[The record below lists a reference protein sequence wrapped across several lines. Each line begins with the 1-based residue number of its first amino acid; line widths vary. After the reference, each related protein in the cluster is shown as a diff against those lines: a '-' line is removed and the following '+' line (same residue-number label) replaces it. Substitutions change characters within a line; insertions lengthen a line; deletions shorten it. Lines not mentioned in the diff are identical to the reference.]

1 MMPKQAPKS
10 LREKHRNGANHAGS
24 KIAELLHELIVS
36 TRIMANEKVLDAFGH
51 VSVRHPG
58 DPKRY
63 FIPRHRAPELAEIS
77 DIVELNLDS
86 EPIKPTEFRLYSER
100 VIHGEIYK
108 ARPEVNAVV
117 HHHAHAVLPF
127 AISGREM
134 VPVFHLGAV
143 IGQVPFW
150 DQRDEFGDTN
160 MLVIKP
166 EEGASLA
173 RALGPHW
180 MVLMRRHGA
189 TVAGLSLRE
198 LTFRTVFG
206 CDNAKLL
213 SQAIAHGHVDSL
225 SPGEAKLTSAHQLR
239 PPSMG
244 RAWDYWVRQV
254 EKAGL
259 MPARRTRGRQ
269 TRQAETG
276 EEKSGKGQAAETP
289 LKEIDELLDY
299 EAGLPNDRTQ
309 RTAFKI
315 APCVHGDSNG
325 SPWVLWVREHVVAA
339 GNPVNYEPCS
349 H

>member
-1 MMPKQAPKS
+1 MPDQ
-10 LREKHRNGANHAGS
+10 
-24 KIAELLHELIVS
+24 IAELLHELIVS

-117 HHHAHAVLPF
+117 HHHAHAVLPY

-206 CDNAKLL
+206 CENAALL
-213 SQAIAHGHVDSL
+213 SAAMAHGHVDQL
-225 SPGEAKLTSAHQLR
+225 SPGEIALSAAHSVR
-239 PPSMG
+239 PPSTN
-244 RAWDYWVRQV
+244 RAWNYWGRHV

-259 MPARRTRGRQ
+259 MPAKIRAVATPAKRKAAKKAAKKSKAKRR
-269 TRQAETG
+269 
-276 EEKSGKGQAAETP
+276 
-289 LKEIDELLDY
+289 
-299 EAGLPNDRTQ
+299 
-309 RTAFKI
+309 
-315 APCVHGDSNG
+315 
-325 SPWVLWVREHVVAA
+325 
-339 GNPVNYEPCS
+339 
-349 H
+349 